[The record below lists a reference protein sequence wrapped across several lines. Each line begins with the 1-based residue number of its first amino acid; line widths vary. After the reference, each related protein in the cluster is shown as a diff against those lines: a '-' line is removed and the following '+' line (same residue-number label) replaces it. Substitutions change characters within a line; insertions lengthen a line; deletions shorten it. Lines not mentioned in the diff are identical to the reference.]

1 MIYLPLA
8 RSSPPSDAARF
19 RKSAYA
25 ALTFFCKLCHVS
37 KPWERS
43 QSVAKLTKRSVEAL
57 SRPATGQTFLWDGEL
72 RGFGVRIGSSGQ
84 KTFVLQYRTVT
95 GKSRRLKLGRFGVL
109 TVEQARDVARI
120 NLGRVA
126 AGEDPADDAR
136 DERLSLTVAELCDWY
151 LTEARSGRILG
162 RRNRPI
168 KESTLTSDAS
178 RIESHV
184 KPLLGGRA
192 AAGLRIADIEAM
204 QADIAAGK
212 SAKPRGTGRGGTAT
226 GGPGVA
232 SRTVATLQSILGH
245 AARHDLIAE
254 HPSKGVRRLAG
265 TRRTRRLSVAEI
277 KKLGAAMQYAE
288 RNGEN
293 PIALATVS
301 FLALTGFRLN
311 EGQQLQRAWL
321 ESDGSFVA
329 FPDTKGGAQV
339 RAIGPS
345 AAALVAAQPRLVG
358 SPFVFPAMFGD
369 GPTTAAKA
377 CLARLCAMVSIEG
390 VTPHTLRHTFGS
402 VAGDLG
408 FSELTIAAL
417 LGHATQ
423 SVTQGYVHIDEA
435 LKLAVKRVCEEV
447 ASLLAEGA
455 AEARGESKPAPHEVS
470 LVSNLSY
477 LRPDAPARPAASLRL
492 YRPAP

>member
-1 MIYLPLA
+1 M
-8 RSSPPSDAARF
+8 
-19 RKSAYA
+19 
-25 ALTFFCKLCHVS
+25 
-37 KPWERS
+37 
-43 QSVAKLTKRSVEAL
+43 AKLTKRSVEAL

-95 GKSRRLKLGRFGVL
+95 GKSRRVKLGRFGVL

-126 AGEDPADDAR
+126 AGEDPSDDAR

-168 KESTLTSDAS
+168 EESTLTSDAS

-192 AAGLRIADIEAM
+192 AAGLDHVEAM

-212 SAKPRGTGRGGTAT
+212 SAKPRGNGRGGTAT

-245 AARHDLIAE
+245 AARLDLIAE

-321 ESDGSFVA
+321 ESDGSFVG

-417 LGHATQ
+417 LGHTTQ
-423 SVTQGYVHIDEA
+423 SVTQGYVHIDEG
-435 LKLAVKRVCEEV
+435 LKLAVTRVCEKI
-447 ASLLAEGA
+447 ASLFAEGA
-455 AEARGESKPAPHEVS
+455 AEARGKSKPAPDEGS
-470 LVSNLSY
+470 PLLNRRY
-477 LRPDAPARPAASLRL
+477 LRPDAATPSGASARP